1 MSFDGNP
8 WFVSSLDEFLVYN
21 CPECNEKYE
30 SKEPFVLH
38 AFEKHP
44 KAKDCLELRLD
55 SEKVEVVCKK
65 QKEQSVTLKL
75 EEINIADVVFV
86 TSEGENLDIKHGN
99 LGLKHQNLGLKH
111 ENLGIE
117 HENLCDAS
125 DSETE
130 SPTKTETKI
139 GCSICKLLLPNQN
152 KLHSHVFHEHK
163 NHADLTCE
171 ICNLMFDIT
180 EKKQL
185 HMSIVHDENVN
196 KSSGDT
202 KSNSCDIC
210 EKAFPKHAD
219 LKIHVQEEH
228 NDHPDLKCEI
238 CNVRCVSKFIF
249 TCVF

>member
-8 WFVSSLDEFLVYN
+8 WFVSSLDEFLQYN
-21 CPECNEKYE
+21 CPECDEKYE

-99 LGLKHQNLGLKH
+99 LGLKH

-180 EKKQL
+180 EKKKL